1 MSDNKDLRQSPD
13 NRRIDLNDRNELR
26 NWTKS
31 LNVSEDQLRRAVE
44 TVGSSADKVREHLRS
59 TR

>member
-1 MSDNKDLRQSPD
+1 MSDNKDLRHSPD

-31 LNVSEDQLRRAVE
+31 FNVSEEELRRAVE
-44 TVGSSADKVREHLRS
+44 KVGSSADKVREHLRA
-59 TR
+59 RH